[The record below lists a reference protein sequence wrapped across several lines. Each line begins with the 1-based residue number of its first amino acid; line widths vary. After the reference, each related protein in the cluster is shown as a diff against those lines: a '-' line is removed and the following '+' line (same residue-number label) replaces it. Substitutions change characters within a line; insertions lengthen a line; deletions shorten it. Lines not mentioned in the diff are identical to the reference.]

1 MHSIKKIYSF
11 LKLLQNKVK
20 RNFSYL
26 EINNINL
33 RQSNFFIKSLTWGLI
48 ATSGLSV
55 TWLAFAYTEEV
66 VIVRGKLEPIGDV
79 KTITIPMRGVVKE
92 ILVESGEK
100 VSKNQILLVLDN
112 EILKENVNSLENQI
126 DQKLMQLRLKKEE
139 KIQSIDLFASKA
151 KFLRNDL
158 KGKVEIKNRFKELY
172 EEGAISKIVYLEKIN
187 EVNSIESQII
197 ENDIN
202 VKRQSLISSQ
212 EINQIESQ
220 VSELK
225 AKKNEADVLLKY
237 QTIKSPVDGLIF
249 DLKPKNIG
257 FVAESNSTIMKIV
270 PFDNLEADV
279 KIPSKK
285 IGFVKIGMP
294 VDISIDSFPANDF
307 APLEGTIESID
318 LDVFES
324 NESLIKDE
332 LFFPARIKLKS
343 QTLLLPKGDKLP
355 LQVGMSL
362 KANIK
367 LRKVSYLKLL
377 LGRFEDKT
385 ESLKKI

>member
-33 RQSNFFIKSLTWGLI
+33 RQSNFFVRSLTWGLI

-66 VIVRGKLEPIGDV
+66 VIVKGKLEPIGDV
-79 KTITIPMRGVVKE
+79 KTITIPMGGVVKE

-100 VSKNQILLVLDN
+100 VSKDQILLVLDN

-126 DQKLMQLRLKKEE
+126 TQKLMQLGLKKQE

-158 KGKVEIKNRFKELY
+158 KGKLEIKDRFKELY

-270 PFDNLEADV
+270 PFNNLEADV

-307 APLEGTIESID
+307 ASLEGTIESID

-324 NESLIKDE
+324 NESIIKDE

>member
-112 EILKENVNSLENQI
+112 QILKENVNSLENQI
-126 DQKLMQLRLKKEE
+126 EQKLMQLRLKKEE

-158 KGKVEIKNRFKELY
+158 KGKLEIKDRFKELY

>member
-33 RQSNFFIKSLTWGLI
+33 RQSNFFVRSLTWGLI

-66 VIVRGKLEPIGDV
+66 VIVKGKLEPIGDV

-126 DQKLMQLRLKKEE
+126 TQKLMQLGLKKQE

-158 KGKVEIKNRFKELY
+158 KGKLEIKDRFKELY
-172 EEGAISKIVYLEKIN
+172 EEGAISKIGYLEKIN

-270 PFDNLEADV
+270 PFNNLEADV

-307 APLEGTIESID
+307 ASLEGTIESID

-324 NESLIKDE
+324 NESIIKDE